1 MLIKNIKRINLE
13 FQFWLVSIDK
23 ICKGLLTGGG
33 RIHNLLVFFF
43 FFWVKLVSNFT
54 YAIMEVF
61 FSLFFF

>member
-43 FFWVKLVSNFT
+43 WVKLVSNLVT

-61 FSLFFF
+61 FFFVMD

>member
-43 FFWVKLVSNFT
+43 IFLGETS
-54 YAIMEVF
+54 
-61 FSLFFF
+61 